1 MRYCDPDTMAP
12 DIGEYKQLSR
22 PPTRDAASNARLLP
36 TIDLYICQI
45 QDTSKILLGARVFIY
60 ARAEKTSV
68 QIRNHSSIC
77 GADLLSARV
86 MNEDP
91 PGV

>member
-22 PPTRDAASNARLLP
+22 LPTRDAASNARLIP

-45 QDTSKILLGARVFIY
+45 QDTSKILLGVRVFIY
-60 ARAEKTSV
+60 ARAEKISFV
-68 QIRNHSSIC
+68 GECVFEIDFLHKKILAS
-77 GADLLSARV
+77 DL
-86 MNEDP
+86 
-91 PGV
+91 